1 MGGGE
6 NPQSPRT
13 TTRLIR
19 VMPKPDKP
27 LKTAF
32 TPLRAKPVGLP
43 PPPPKAPAPEPAQA
57 APFPPTPSLQAPQAP
72 KPDKPLP
79 AEVQLALE
87 LVERPDRCVAG
98 WCYRDKSQPQQARL
112 VLVANL
118 AHDGLASAL
127 QAKDARALSRWC
139 GLVLAEALMAGGFR
153 PMLCALQAAFRQ
165 ELLAPEQRQVRG
177 WLFLGETIAR
187 HPTMRLAAEQ
197 LCAQPPPK
205 ARLPLG
211 SVSLQSPPTT
221 PTA

>member
-1 MGGGE
+1 M
-6 NPQSPRT
+6 R
-13 TTRLIR
+13 
-19 VMPKPDKP
+19 PKIVPS
-27 LKTAF
+27 
-32 TPLRAKPVGLP
+32 P
-43 PPPPKAPAPEPAQA
+43 PPPPKAQRPEPPKPSPSPAPAPSSPPPDASASATKPTDGEPQA
-57 APFPPTPSLQAPQAP
+57 AQPRPPTPP
-72 KPDKPLP
+72 KPLP

-87 LVERPDRCVAG
+87 LVERPDRCVPG

-153 PMLCALQAAFRQ
+153 PTLCALQAAFRQ

>member
-1 MGGGE
+1 M
-6 NPQSPRT
+6 R
-13 TTRLIR
+13 
-19 VMPKPDKP
+19 PKIVPS
-27 LKTAF
+27 
-32 TPLRAKPVGLP
+32 P
-43 PPPPKAPAPEPAQA
+43 PPPPKTQSPEPPKPSPSPAPAPSS
-57 APFPPTPSLQAPQAP
+57 PPPDASVSATKPTDGEPQATQP
-72 KPDKPLP
+72 RPPKPLP

-87 LVERPDRCVAG
+87 LVERPDRCVPG

-127 QAKDARALSRWC
+127 QAKDVRALSRWC
-139 GLVLAEALMAGGFR
+139 GLVLAETLMAGGFR
-153 PMLCALQAAFRQ
+153 PVLCALQAAFRQ
-165 ELLAPEQRQVRG
+165 ELLPPEQRQVRG

-187 HPTMRLAAEQ
+187 HPTMRLAAEG

-221 PTA
+221 PTP